1 MTSDTVSRDVF
12 SVLHGQPTP
21 VVTRWTYAAADPFA
35 VTLGVRAR
43 GDRFV
48 EWLVARDLVLDALRG
63 PAGCGDVRMSPQ
75 RVADHD
81 IVEVEIRA
89 GDGRAVLEVD
99 RDLVVEFLDA
109 STALVPVGT
118 ESGRVDLDA
127 EIGKL
132 TSRTP

>member
-1 MTSDTVSRDVF
+1 
-12 SVLHGQPTP
+12 
-21 VVTRWTYAAADPFA
+21 
-35 VTLGVRAR
+35 
-43 GDRFV
+43 
-48 EWLVARDLVLDALRG
+48 
-63 PAGCGDVRMSPQ
+63 MSPQ

-81 IVEVEIRA
+81 VVEVEIRA

-109 STALVPVGT
+109 STALVPVGA
-118 ESGRVDLDA
+118 ESGLVDLDA